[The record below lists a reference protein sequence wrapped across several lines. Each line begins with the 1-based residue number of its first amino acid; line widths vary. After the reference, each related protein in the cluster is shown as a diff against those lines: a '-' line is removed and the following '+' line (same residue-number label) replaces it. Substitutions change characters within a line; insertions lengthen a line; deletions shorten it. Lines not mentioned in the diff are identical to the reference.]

1 MASIILGNQP
11 LTEDQL
17 NNGNLNNDEL
27 LNIFDILLVVIL
39 IWEI

>member
-17 NNGNLNNDEL
+17 NNGYLNNDEL

-39 IWEI
+39 IWKI